1 MEELLLTF
9 ILWAVIFRWECQGM
23 KMASSLAFPLLD
35 LLACLVLVQLLTPCS
50 AQFAVIGPPGPIL
63 ALVGE
68 YADLPCHLSP
78 EMNVEAMEL
87 RWVRSSLSQVVYM
100 YVYGVE
106 VEQQQMAE
114 YRGRTSILRDGIT
127 EGKATLRIC
136 NVRAS
141 DSGNYQCYFQ
151 DGNFLEGALV
161 ELKVADPFWRTWP
174 WIAAFSGTLPVLLLI
189 HAGMGFFLWR
199 QKKEKEREQVEKDLE
214 GRARVELQHELKWRK
229 IQYMAHGGKSQAYA
243 EWKMALFQPAD
254 VILDLDTANPN
265 LRVSEDQRS
274 LQWAKTQQI
283 LPYDPKRFY
292 RQHYCVLGCESFM
305 SGRHFWEVEVGDR
318 KQWFVGVC
326 RENVERKYDVF
337 IAPRNG
343 FWTIR
348 LSSGNDYVALTD
360 PRTKLKI
367 DNPPQ
372 RVGVFLDYET
382 GEVSFYN
389 AKDGSHIY
397 TFPHTSFS
405 GPLFPVFSVWTLE
418 TTPLTICRVLT

>member
-1 MEELLLTF
+1 MGVPR
-9 ILWAVIFRWECQGM
+9 AQM

-87 RWVRSSLSQVVYM
+87 RPLLEDLALDRSLLGDTACLVADSC
-100 YVYGVE
+100 
-106 VEQQQMAE
+106 
-114 YRGRTSILRDGIT
+114 RDGFLLVAT
-127 EGKATLRIC
+127 EEGERE
-136 NVRAS
+136 RAS
-141 DSGNYQCYFQ
+141 GKGFGRKGKRDPPSSIPGSVIFFPAYF
-151 DGNFLEGALV
+151 
-161 ELKVADPFWRTWP
+161 
-174 WIAAFSGTLPVLLLI
+174 S
-189 HAGMGFFLWR
+189 
-199 QKKEKEREQVEKDLE
+199 
-214 GRARVELQHELKWRK
+214 VELQHELKWRK